1 MNEEARIIWIRRLF
15 PDKLFLEGKPVMK
28 TKLIKLLCF
37 ALLTLPAISTR
48 SQTVITFDDLPNSAG
63 GAPIPASYQGLT
75 WSNFDV
81 GNAILMSNISGY
93 SAGYGYGM
101 VSPSNVAFNGGGT
114 PAEID
119 SPGTNFD
126 FLSAYLTGAWNSN
139 LNVEVQGF
147 RGTNLVYDETK
158 VVSATNATLFTF
170 NYLDIDR
177 LYFDSYGGEPAFN
190 PNNNET
196 PFVMD
201 NLTFEFIPEPSSLL
215 LAALGGVSLVAFVR
229 RKRG

>member
-1 MNEEARIIWIRRLF
+1 
-15 PDKLFLEGKPVMK
+15 
-28 TKLIKLLCF
+28 
-37 ALLTLPAISTR
+37 
-48 SQTVITFDDLPNSAG
+48 
-63 GAPIPASYQGLT
+63 
-75 WSNFDV
+75 
-81 GNAILMSNISGY
+81 
-93 SAGYGYGM
+93 M

-119 SPGTNFD
+119 WPGTNFD